1 MYNMNNVFK
10 GVLYLM
16 ENFNL
21 SNYRHIHMIGI
32 GGISMSG
39 IAEILLNS
47 NFIVTG
53 SDATQSEITDK
64 LIQNGIKV
72 TIGHDFIN
80 VRRANLVVYSAAV
93 KPNDPELVEARKFR
107 IPTIERGDF
116 LGEITKLY
124 KDTICISGTHGK
136 TTTTSM
142 VALSFLEAQKDPTI
156 QVGAILKNIDGNYR
170 VGNSDYL
177 IIEACEY
184 VESFLKFF
192 PKSEIILNID
202 NDHLDYF
209 KTFENIKNA
218 FIKYVKKLPDD
229 GLLVLNGDDDNC
241 LDLAKYTSAKTITY
255 GINNTNTDYIARN
268 LVCDAKGCYQFEVY
282 KNNSFYEIFKLNVP
296 GTHNILNALSCI
308 ALCDNYGIS
317 SNNIKNALFSFNGA
331 DRRFDFVGTYN
342 GFDVYDDYA
351 HHPTEI
357 KALAKSVQ
365 NTAHN
370 KSWAIF
376 QSHTFSRTKLLLD
389 DFANA
394 LLDFDNVI
402 ITDIYAARET
412 NKSGITP
419 QYLVNKLNELGKQAI
434 YIGPFEDISKYI
446 RENAKEND
454 IVLTVGAGTIT
465 KLGNMIIKA

>member
-1 MYNMNNVFK
+1 MDNFDIYNYK
-10 GVLYLM
+10 
-16 ENFNL
+16 
-21 SNYRHIHMIGI
+21 HIHMIGI

-39 IAEILLNS
+39 IAEILTNS
-47 NFIVTG
+47 GFTVTG
-53 SDATQSEITDK
+53 SDVFKSDITDK
-64 LIQNGIKV
+64 LVQNGINV

-80 VRRANLVVYSAAV
+80 IRKANLVVYSAAI
-93 KPNDPELVEARKFR
+93 KPNDPELVEAKKLK
-107 IPTIERGDF
+107 IPVIERGDF
-116 LGEITKLY
+116 LGQITKLY

-142 VALSFLEAQKDPTI
+142 ISLCFLEAQKDPTI
-156 QVGAILKNIDGNYR
+156 QVGAILKPIDGNYR

-209 KTFENIKNA
+209 KTFDNIKNA
-218 FIKYVKKLPDD
+218 FIKYVKKLPSN
-229 GLLVLNGDDDNC
+229 GLLVLNGDDPNC
-241 LDLAKYTSAKTITY
+241 LDLANFTNAKSITY
-255 GINNTNTDYIARN
+255 GFNNTNADFYAKN
-268 LVCDAKGCYQFEVY
+268 LVCDSKGCYQFEVY
-282 KNNSFYEIFKLNVP
+282 KNDSFYGIFKLNIP

-308 ALCDNYGIS
+308 ALCDAYGIDS
-317 SNNIKNALFSFNGA
+317 ENIKNALFKFSGA
-331 DRRFDFVGTYN
+331 DRRFEYVGTYN
-342 GFDVYDDYA
+342 GFDIYDDYA

-357 KALAKSVQ
+357 MALANSVKHTSY
-365 NTAHN
+365 NN
-370 KSWAIF
+370 SWAIF
-376 QSHTFSRTKLLLD
+376 QSHTYSRTKLLLD

-394 LLDFDNVI
+394 LSNFDNII

-412 NKSGITP
+412 NQSGITP
-419 QYLVNKLNELGKQAI
+419 QDLVQKLVSLNKNAI

-446 RENAKEND
+446 RENAKKND

-465 KLGNMIIKA
+465 NLGSMICNN

>member
-1 MYNMNNVFK
+1 MNNVFK

-192 PKSEIILNID
+192 PKSEIILNI
-202 NDHLDYF
+202 
-209 KTFENIKNA
+209 
-218 FIKYVKKLPDD
+218 
-229 GLLVLNGDDDNC
+229 
-241 LDLAKYTSAKTITY
+241 
-255 GINNTNTDYIARN
+255 R
-268 LVCDAKGCYQFEVY
+268 
-282 KNNSFYEIFKLNVP
+282 
-296 GTHNILNALSCI
+296 
-308 ALCDNYGIS
+308 LC
-317 SNNIKNALFSFNGA
+317 
-331 DRRFDFVGTYN
+331 R
-342 GFDVYDDYA
+342 
-351 HHPTEI
+351 
-357 KALAKSVQ
+357 
-365 NTAHN
+365 
-370 KSWAIF
+370 
-376 QSHTFSRTKLLLD
+376 
-389 DFANA
+389 
-394 LLDFDNVI
+394 
-402 ITDIYAARET
+402 
-412 NKSGITP
+412 
-419 QYLVNKLNELGKQAI
+419 YLRMAME
-434 YIGPFEDISKYI
+434 
-446 RENAKEND
+446 
-454 IVLTVGAGTIT
+454 
-465 KLGNMIIKA
+465 